1 MTKRKIVRRLRKIDL
16 GSAVLIQWND
26 AYNDSTWNGVEE
38 LNTSV
43 DDPAECITAGFLV
56 AVGKDQVRVAHTAG
70 PDSDVVGCMTIPMA
84 WVTNV
89 MILGVAE

>member
-1 MTKRKIVRRLRKIDL
+1 MRKWKVVKRLRKIQP

-26 AYNDSTWNGVEE
+26 AYNDSSWSGFEQ
-38 LNTSV
+38 LNESV

-70 PDSDVVGCMTIPMA
+70 PDGDVVGTMTIPLA
-84 WVTNV
+84 WVTDV
-89 MILGVAE
+89 KILGVSE